1 MATTIPPV
9 PPAPSS
15 ANKSTFPALA
25 DAIIAWL
32 TSGAAAMNTQSAE
45 NNAINDNVNAKV
57 AAALAAGLG
66 NAAINAQTATDKA
79 GAASG
84 SATLSGEKAA
94 AALASANLS
103 KQYSDSASATT
114 GLPGMVGKGGQ
125 FMRANAAGTG
135 LEFTP
140 GGTLPRDART
150 ANTALTI
157 ADIGKWIDLN
167 GAFTQTV
174 AATATLTA
182 GWHCRITNS
191 GTSQIPI
198 TPNGGELIDGVATRI
213 LYPGDRRV
221 IQCDGTTLRTVSV
234 VGNLTLAKRNIL
246 SSAAAASYPFGTGES
261 IASGL
266 YYPGAGS
273 AGTYAMLASNGTNFI
288 CSSWNSSNVISSSP
302 DGKVWTARTASNTDT
317 WVVAS
322 DGVGFL
328 AIGQSGYATKSTTG
342 VTWTSATTAP
352 STNMQS
358 FVGLSGGAYAGV
370 AAGTATASVYYTA
383 DSGTTWA
390 TNTAPVTIGRMV
402 SAAGFFVALPSADGS
417 TYYTSTTTATGS
429 WTSRTFPAGVT
440 SVYGNVRRDFDGSL
454 IGSNNS
460 TGAAWRSTDG
470 FTWVQVASGLS
481 QNGGFGF
488 MTINGVILSGN
499 TSASGFST
507 IHNGRSAIRLIGVS
521 GSANTTANTAPNNP
535 GVQYASLGNTF
546 LISNQT
552 ANPSVLLFDGSTAST
567 ITSSFEMP

>member
-32 TSGAAAMNTQSAE
+32 TSGAAAMNAQSAE

-66 NAAINAQTATDKA
+66 NAATNAQTATDKA
-79 GAASG
+79 AI
-84 SATLSGEKAA
+84 ATDKAVIATDKAA
-94 AALASANLS
+94 IAVAAAN
-103 KQYSDSASATT
+103 AAVATS
-114 GLPGMVGKGGQ
+114 GLPDMTGKGGY
-125 FMRANAAGTG
+125 FMRANAGATAFE
-135 LEFTP
+135 LTP
-140 GGTLPRDART
+140 GGTLPRVART
-150 ANTALTI
+150 ANTALAL
-157 ADIGKWIDLN
+157 ADIGKWVDITAN
-167 GAFTQTV
+167 TFAQTFV
-174 AATATLTA
+174 ASATLAT
-182 GWHCRITNS
+182 GWWCRITNT
-191 GTSQIPI
+191 GTGQITL
-198 TPNGGELIDGVATRI
+198 TPNGAELIDGATTRI
-213 LYPGDRRV
+213 LNPGDRRV
-221 IQCDGTTLRTVSV
+221 IHCDGTTLRTVSA
-234 VGNLTLAKRNIL
+234 VGNLTLARRNIL

-261 IASGL
+261 IASGV

-273 AGTYAMLASNGTNFI
+273 TGTYAMLASNGTNFI
-288 CSSWNSSNVISSSP
+288 SSSWNSSNVIASSP
-302 DGKVWTARTASNTDT
+302 DGKVWTARTASNADY
-317 WVVAS
+317 WVLAS

-328 AIGQSGYATKSTTG
+328 AVGGGSGYATKSTTG
-342 VTWTSATTAP
+342 VTWTSAATAP
-352 STNMQS
+352 AAMQS
-358 FVGLSGGAYAGV
+358 FVGLGAGCYAGV
-370 AAGTATASVYYTA
+370 SGTVSVYYTA

-429 WTSRTFPAGVT
+429 WISRTFPTGVT
-440 SVYGNVRRDFDGSL
+440 SAYGNVRRDFDGSL

-481 QNGGFGF
+481 QNGGTGF

-507 IHNGRSAIRLIGVS
+507 IHNGRSAIRLMGVS
-521 GSANTTANTAPNNP
+521 GAVNTTATTALGTP

-552 ANPSVLLFDGSTAST
+552 ANPSVLLFDGSAAST